1 MNHKIYAKILIISI
15 LTLFSKLYTQQ
26 IPPIQS
32 YPMEVYA
39 AGSQNWMVAQGP
51 NREMYFANN
60 EGLLVYDAARWNLY
74 PTSSILRSVAYV
86 DGMLYSGSYMDF
98 GYWEKDAAG
107 VLAYTS
113 LTKLL
118 EFSPLEDEQ
127 FWNILSLD
135 DTIIFQSL
143 DRLLLFDKSNN
154 NIKVY
159 QPDSSILK
167 SYVVDDRLLFQQQD
181 KGLFELT
188 SSGIQAFIVSN
199 EFDNSIIVNV
209 FSSGDGYRLLTS
221 NKGFYTYS
229 RGRLQSWPL
238 INNLIGKDVFYSALR
253 TESGNYVIGTISNGV
268 FIVNE
273 NQLTVK
279 HMNFQKGLLNNTV
292 LSVFEDMD
300 QNLWLGLDSGINCLN
315 INAPFEEFND
325 RDDLL
330 GAVYASIRHKDL
342 LYVGTNRG
350 LFVRPANNPDA
361 NFIPIEGIA
370 GQVWSLQLVN
380 ETLFCGHD
388 SGTYVID
395 RLNSTQIESLYGS
408 WTHKIIDKHTILVG
422 TYSGLH
428 VIRLVNNQ
436 WRYSHKIKGFDISSL
451 HVEIT
456 SEKDILVSHE
466 YKGVYRLKVNDNFK
480 EVEEIHKINIKQ
492 TRHSSLVRLNEDI
505 YYLCPDGF
513 FRYVTGTN
521 EFRLVS
527 VSTEMFS
534 NDNYVSGKMVVDE
547 QSRIWTFFNKN
558 IVILDKNIFDASFS
572 VQKLPIPY
580 EYRKANLGFENIQL
594 LSNYSYL
601 LGTLKGFLVL
611 HLNEYRTPE
620 ANVSLN
626 HIYAKDLNQSVVNL
640 PVSVESSL
648 KPAYNNI
655 GFEFSVP
662 YYGKLNA
669 IEYQWKLEGY
679 HNDWVDWS
687 FDNNTQFNNLNFGSY
702 VFHLKAKSGQQ
713 LLGDTIKYPFSIQR
727 PWYVSYTAIGGYFL
741 LLVLI
746 SLLINN
752 LYTSFYKKQQTRFI
766 EDTHKE
772 LALKELANTKALVEA
787 KNEQLNQRIENKNR
801 ELAISTM
808 SMIKKNTLLGSI
820 KEELITIENVSQ
832 IKSVIRSIDNNIN
845 NEDDWSFFEE
855 AFNNADKDFLK
866 KIKDIH
872 PKLTPNDLRLCA
884 YLRLNLS
891 SKEIASLLNISSKS
905 VDIKR
910 YRLRKRMNLDHQ
922 TNLISYILSV

>member
-1 MNHKIYAKILIISI
+1 
-15 LTLFSKLYTQQ
+15 
-26 IPPIQS
+26 
-32 YPMEVYA
+32 MEVYA
-39 AGSQNWMVAQGP
+39 AGSQNWMVAQGA

-60 EGLLVYDAARWNLY
+60 EGLLVYDAARWDLY
-74 PTSSILRSVAYV
+74 PTSSILRSVSYV

-98 GYWEKDAAG
+98 GYWEKDSSG
-107 VLAYTS
+107 VLVYTS

-143 DRLLLFDKSNN
+143 DRLLLYDKNN
-154 NIKVY
+154 KEIKSF
-159 QPDSSILK
+159 QPDTSILK
-167 SYVVDDRLLFQQQD
+167 SYVIDDRLLFQQQG

-188 SSGIQAFIVSN
+188 SSGIQPFIVSN

-209 FSSGDGYRLLTS
+209 FSYGDGFRLLTS

-229 RGRLQSWPL
+229 NGRLRSWPQM
-238 INNLIGKDVFYSALR
+238 NTLIGEDVVYSAIR
-253 TESGNYVIGTISNGV
+253 TQSGDYVLGTISDGV
-268 FIVNE
+268 FV
-273 NQLTVK
+273 VSKDDASAK

-292 LSVFEDMD
+292 LSVFEDVD
-300 QNLWLGLDSGINCLN
+300 QNLWLGLDSGINCVN
-315 INAPFEEFND
+315 INAPFEVFFD

-330 GAVYASIRHKDL
+330 GAVYTSIRHDDL

-350 LFVRPANNPDA
+350 LFVRSANNSEA
-361 NFIPIEGIA
+361 SFIPIEGLA

-380 ETLFCGHD
+380 DTLFCGHD
-388 SGTYVID
+388 SGTYVIN
-395 RLNSTQIESLYGS
+395 RYEPTKIAPLNGS
-408 WTHKIIDKHTILVG
+408 WTHKTIDDDTILVG

-428 VIRLVNNQ
+428 IIQFSENQ
-436 WRYSHKIKGFDISSL
+436 WRYGHKIEGFDISSL
-451 HVEIT
+451 HVELT
-456 SEKDILVSHE
+456 QDNDILVSHE
-466 YKGVYRLKVNDNFK
+466 YKGVYRLKVSEDLK
-480 EVEEIHKINIKQ
+480 EVEDIFQINIKR
-492 TRHSSLVRLNEDI
+492 TRHSSLIKLNDEI

-513 FRYVTGTN
+513 FRYDAEVKD
-521 EFRLVS
+521 FSLVS

-534 NDNYVSGKMVVDE
+534 SDNYVSGKMVVDV
-547 QSRIWTFFNKN
+547 QNRIWTFFNKN

-580 EYRKANLGFENIQL
+580 EYRKANLGFENIRL
-594 LSNYSYL
+594 LSNNSYL

-611 HLNEYRTPE
+611 HLNTYRTPD
-620 ANVSLN
+620 ANVLLN
-626 HIYAKDLNQSVVNL
+626 HVHATDLNQSSTQL
-640 PVSVESSL
+640 PLSEKASL
-648 KPAYNNI
+648 MPAYNNI

-662 YYGKLNA
+662 NYGKLNA

-687 FDNNTQFNNLNFGSY
+687 FDNIVEFSNLNFGSY
-702 VFHLKAKSGQQ
+702 VFLLKARSGQQ
-713 LLGDTIKYPFSIQR
+713 LLGDPIAYSFSIQR
-727 PWYVSYTAIGGYFL
+727 PWYFSYTAIGAYFL

-746 SLLINN
+746 SLTINN

-766 EDTHKE
+766 EDTQKE

-787 KNEQLNQRIENKNR
+787 KNEQLSQRIENKNR

-820 KEELITIENVSQ
+820 KDDLIKIENVSQ

-845 NEDDWSFFEE
+845 NEDDWNFFEE

-866 KIKDIH
+866 KIKEIH

-905 VDIKR
+905 VEIKR
-910 YRLRKRMNLDHQ
+910 YRLRKRMNLDHK